1 MHNQEQYYAEQ
12 GVLGDTLTT
21 LIEGN
26 EWKVFKAEVLDKM
39 FLSAFDLFQ
48 GADPDDKMQI
58 IEIQQLAKVVKS
70 IEDRINNLIQAGRL
84 ARENL
89 KSEPPEWETDGY

>member
-1 MHNQEQYYAEQ
+1 MPSEEQYYIDQ
-12 GVLGDTLTT
+12 GILGDTLTS

-26 EWKVFKAEVLDKM
+26 EWRVFKAEVLDKM

-58 IEIQQLAKVVKS
+58 VEIQQLAKVVKS
-70 IEDRINNLIQAGRL
+70 IEDRINNLIQQGRL

-89 KSEPPEWETDGY
+89 TQLPAEETYE